1 MHLLSDKLASM
12 IEAHTE
18 LITKRWL
25 SEIMGD
31 QTMSSFTEDRAAY
44 VRGRV
49 ANILFNLREWISYD
63 TTKVDIG
70 RRYAAEG
77 IEYFKKGIPLCE
89 AVRSF
94 VILKKTI
101 WLFSLNE
108 CSIDSA
114 YELYQMSE
122 IYERIIIFFDQAIYY
137 ISRGYTE
144 EMSRKMKEL
153 WKLSDEDIDKVFF
166 QKSFYG
172 DRQKTC

>member
-1 MHLLSDKLASM
+1 MHLLSDKLAGM
-12 IEAHTE
+12 IESHTE

-25 SEIMGD
+25 SEILSD
-31 QTMSSFTEDRAAY
+31 RTMSSFSDENIDYVKDR
-44 VRGRV
+44 VSNV
-49 ANILFNLREWISYD
+49 LFNLREWIGYE

-70 RRYAAEG
+70 RRYACEG

-94 VILKKTI
+94 VILKKII
-101 WLFSLNE
+101 WSFSINE

-144 EMSRKMKEL
+144 EMNNKMKEL
-153 WKLSDEDIDKVFF
+153 WKLTDEDTEKIFF
-166 QKSFYG
+166 HKSFYNKI
-172 DRQKTC
+172 RCE

>member
-1 MHLLSDKLASM
+1 MHLLSDKLAGM

-25 SEIMGD
+25 SEIGTD
-31 QTMSSFTEDRAAY
+31 QTMSSYTSERLDYARE
-44 VRGRV
+44 RV

-77 IEYFKKGIPLCE
+77 IEYFKKGVPLCE
-89 AVRSF
+89 AV
-94 VILKKTI
+94 
-101 WLFSLNE
+101 
-108 CSIDSA
+108 
-114 YELYQMSE
+114 LYQMSE

-153 WKLSDEDIDKVFF
+153 
-166 QKSFYG
+166 
-172 DRQKTC
+172 